1 LTVTETLELVSFLCY
16 AVFVNWSFWM
26 SRNRFN
32 NLTIPELV
40 GIVIGAIVIAT
51 LAIGLQAWL
60 LSLVLSWFG
69 IALEFWK
76 SVVVVILIGMLF
88 GGARSSSN

>member
-1 LTVTETLELVSFLCY
+1 
-16 AVFVNWSFWM
+16 M
-26 SRNRFN
+26 SRNHFN

-40 GIVIGAIVIAT
+40 GIIVGVIAIAT

-69 IALEFWK
+69 VALGFWK
-76 SVVVVILIGMLF
+76 SVVIVVLIGMLF

>member
-1 LTVTETLELVSFLCY
+1 
-16 AVFVNWSFWM
+16 M

-40 GIVIGAIVIAT
+40 GIIIGVIAIAV

-69 IALEFWK
+69 VTLEFWK

>member
-1 LTVTETLELVSFLCY
+1 
-16 AVFVNWSFWM
+16 M
-26 SRNRFN
+26 SRNRFD
-32 NLTIPELV
+32 NLSFPELV
-40 GIVIGAIVIAT
+40 GIIVGVIAIAV

-69 IALEFWK
+69 IVLGFWK
-76 SVVVVILIGMLF
+76 SVVVVVLIGMLF

>member
-1 LTVTETLELVSFLCY
+1 
-16 AVFVNWSFWM
+16 M
-26 SRNRFN
+26 PQNRFD

-40 GIVIGAIVIAT
+40 VIIIGVITIAV

-69 IALEFWK
+69 VVLGFWK
-76 SVVVVILIGMLF
+76 SVVIVVLIGMLF

>member
-1 LTVTETLELVSFLCY
+1 
-16 AVFVNWSFWM
+16 M

-40 GIVIGAIVIAT
+40 GIIIGVIVIAV
-51 LAIGLQAWL
+51 LVIGLQAWL

-69 IALEFWK
+69 VTLGFWK
-76 SVVVVILIGMLF
+76 SVVVVVLIGMLF

>member
-1 LTVTETLELVSFLCY
+1 
-16 AVFVNWSFWM
+16 M
-26 SRNRFN
+26 SRNRFD

-40 GIVIGAIVIAT
+40 VIIIGVIAIAV
-51 LAIGLQAWL
+51 LATGLLAGI

-69 IALEFWK
+69 VTLGFWK
-76 SVVVVILIGMLF
+76 SFVVVVLIQMLF

>member
-1 LTVTETLELVSFLCY
+1 
-16 AVFVNWSFWM
+16 M

-32 NLTIPELV
+32 NLTIPKLV
-40 GIVIGAIVIAT
+40 GIFIGAIVIAT

>member
-1 LTVTETLELVSFLCY
+1 
-16 AVFVNWSFWM
+16 M

-40 GIVIGAIVIAT
+40 GIVIGVIVIAT

>member
-1 LTVTETLELVSFLCY
+1 
-16 AVFVNWSFWM
+16 M
-26 SRNRFN
+26 SRNRFD
-32 NLTIPELV
+32 NLPIPELV
-40 GIVIGAIVIAT
+40 GIIIGVITIAV

-69 IALEFWK
+69 VVLGFWK
-76 SVVVVILIGMLF
+76 SVVIVVLIGMLF

>member
-1 LTVTETLELVSFLCY
+1 
-16 AVFVNWSFWM
+16 M
-26 SRNRFN
+26 SRNRFD
-32 NLTIPELV
+32 NLSIPELV
-40 GIVIGAIVIAT
+40 CIIIGVIAIAV

-69 IALEFWK
+69 IALGFWK
-76 SVVVVILIGMLF
+76 SVVIVVLIGMLF

>member
-1 LTVTETLELVSFLCY
+1 
-16 AVFVNWSFWM
+16 M
-26 SRNRFN
+26 SRNRFA
-32 NLTIPELV
+32 NLSIPELV
-40 GIVIGAIVIAT
+40 GIIIGVIAIAI

-69 IALEFWK
+69 IALGFWK
-76 SVVVVILIGMLF
+76 SVVIVVLIGMLF

>member
-1 LTVTETLELVSFLCY
+1 MTQNRFDNLTILELVC
-16 AVFVNWSFWM
+16 
-26 SRNRFN
+26 
-32 NLTIPELV
+32 
-40 GIVIGAIVIAT
+40 VIIGVIAIAV

-69 IALEFWK
+69 VVLGFWK
-76 SVVVVILIGMLF
+76 SVVIVILIGMLF

>member
-1 LTVTETLELVSFLCY
+1 
-16 AVFVNWSFWM
+16 M
-26 SRNRFN
+26 SQNRFN

-40 GIVIGAIVIAT
+40 GIIIGVIVIAV

-69 IALEFWK
+69 VTLGFWK
-76 SVVVVILIGMLF
+76 SVVVVVLIGMLF

>member
-1 LTVTETLELVSFLCY
+1 
-16 AVFVNWSFWM
+16 M
-26 SRNRFN
+26 SRNRFD

-40 GIVIGAIVIAT
+40 GIIVGVIAIAT
-51 LAIGLQAWL
+51 LVIGLQAWL

-69 IALEFWK
+69 VVLGFWK
-76 SVVVVILIGMLF
+76 CVAIVILIGMLF

>member
-1 LTVTETLELVSFLCY
+1 
-16 AVFVNWSFWM
+16 M

-40 GIVIGAIVIAT
+40 GIIIGVITIAV

-69 IALEFWK
+69 VVLGFWK
-76 SVVVVILIGMLF
+76 SVVIVVLIGMLF

>member
-1 LTVTETLELVSFLCY
+1 MT
-16 AVFVNWSFWM
+16 
-26 SRNRFN
+26 RNHFN

-40 GIVIGAIVIAT
+40 GIIVGVIVIAT

-60 LSLVLSWFG
+60 PSLVLSWFG
-69 IALEFWK
+69 VALGFWK
-76 SVVVVILIGMLF
+76 SVVIVVLIGMLF

>member
-1 LTVTETLELVSFLCY
+1 
-16 AVFVNWSFWM
+16 M
-26 SRNRFN
+26 SQNRFD

-40 GIVIGAIVIAT
+40 VIIIGVITIAV

-69 IALEFWK
+69 VALGFWK
-76 SVVVVILIGMLF
+76 SVVIVVLIGMLF

>member
-1 LTVTETLELVSFLCY
+1 
-16 AVFVNWSFWM
+16 M
-26 SRNRFN
+26 SRNRFD
-32 NLTIPELV
+32 NLSIPELV
-40 GIVIGAIVIAT
+40 GIIVGVVVIAV

-69 IALEFWK
+69 VALGFWK
-76 SVVVVILIGMLF
+76 SVVIVVLIGMVF

>member
-1 LTVTETLELVSFLCY
+1 
-16 AVFVNWSFWM
+16 M
-26 SRNRFN
+26 SQNRFD

-40 GIVIGAIVIAT
+40 GIIIGVITIAV

-69 IALEFWK
+69 VALGFWK
-76 SVVVVILIGMLF
+76 SVVIVVLIGMLF

>member
-1 LTVTETLELVSFLCY
+1 
-16 AVFVNWSFWM
+16 M

-32 NLTIPELV
+32 NLSIPELV
-40 GIVIGAIVIAT
+40 GIIIGVITIAV

-69 IALEFWK
+69 VVLGFWK
-76 SVVVVILIGMLF
+76 SVVIVVLIGMLF

>member
-1 LTVTETLELVSFLCY
+1 
-16 AVFVNWSFWM
+16 M

-32 NLTIPELV
+32 NLSVPELV
-40 GIVIGAIVIAT
+40 GIIIGVIAIAV

-69 IALEFWK
+69 VALGFWK
-76 SVVVVILIGMLF
+76 SVVIVVLIGMLF